1 MRHGPLPG
9 LGPSPGHRPFEAL
22 PRPELSELLENKI
35 AYQAAEIKQLTG
47 DNHRLAATHVD
58 LRQDPLAEEEVQRLK
73 AHMRSIQTGSDIQ
86 LLIFVLSMFWVGGVF
101 GKGVKPEGRS
111 LHHRAKNS
119 AVFDVMSFG
128 ARADGRTDD
137 SNAFM
142 AAWKE
147 ACQSTGRVHITIPKG
162 TYIIGPLKF
171 SGPCLNVSSLT
182 LQVKGYLKATT
193 DLRKYGFG
201 GGWLEFAWMEGLTL
215 TGGGTFDGQGARAWP
230 HNKCPTDSNCKL
242 LPTSLKFVAMNK
254 TVIRGL
260 TSVNSKFFHIALVE
274 CHNFKGSRL
283 KISAP
288 ETSPNT
294 DGIHI
299 ERSSSVYF
307 SLSHIATGDD
317 CISVGQGNS
326 QITITSIT
334 CGPGHG
340 ISVGSLGKYPDERD
354 VSGLVVKDC
363 TMTGTTNG
371 IRIKTWANSPG
382 NSAATNMTF
391 ENIVMNNV
399 TNPIIIDQLYCPFTS
414 CTSKAP
420 SRVKLSDIYFK
431 NIRGTSLS
439 EVAVALECSQ
449 GIPCQNI
456 YLEDV
461 HLDLSSGEKQ
471 ATSSCSNVK
480 AKFSG
485 TQIPP
490 PCT

>member
-1 MRHGPLPG
+1 MGNSSLEFLDVRLPF
-9 LGPSPGHRPFEAL
+9 L
-22 PRPELSELLENKI
+22 
-35 AYQAAEIKQLTG
+35 
-47 DNHRLAATHVD
+47 
-58 LRQDPLAEEEVQRLK
+58 
-73 AHMRSIQTGSDIQ
+73 
-86 LLIFVLSMFWVGGVF
+86 LSMFCMASGF
-101 GKGVKPEGRS
+101 GRGVKADGRS
-111 LHHRAKNS
+111 LLQHHIKAKSSNLFN
-119 AVFDVMSFG
+119 VKSFG

-137 SNAFM
+137 SDAFT

-147 ACQSTGRVHITIPKG
+147 ACHSTGRVHLIIPKG
-162 TYIIGPLKF
+162 TYTIGPLRF
-171 SGPCLNVSSLT
+171 SGPCVNVTSLNFR
-182 LQVKGYLKATT
+182 VKGYLKATT
-193 DLRKYGFG
+193 DLRKYGSG
-201 GGWLEFAWMEGLTL
+201 GGWIEFAWMKGLTL
-215 TGGGTFDGQGARAWP
+215 TGGGTFDGRGAHAWP
-230 HNKCPTDSNCKL
+230 HNKCVTNSNCKL
-242 LPTSLKFVAMNK
+242 LPTNLKFVALNK

-307 SLSHIATGDD
+307 SSSRIATGDD

-326 QITITSIT
+326 QVTITSIT

-382 NSAATNMTF
+382 SSAATNMTF

-399 TNPIIIDQLYCPFTS
+399 TNPIIIDQSYCPFTA

-431 NIRGTSLS
+431 NIRGTSSS
-439 EVAVALECSQ
+439 EMAVLLECSK

-456 YLEDV
+456 FLEDV
-461 HLDLSSGEKQ
+461 HLDLSSGEKL

-480 AKFSG
+480 AKFIG

-490 PCT
+490 PCI